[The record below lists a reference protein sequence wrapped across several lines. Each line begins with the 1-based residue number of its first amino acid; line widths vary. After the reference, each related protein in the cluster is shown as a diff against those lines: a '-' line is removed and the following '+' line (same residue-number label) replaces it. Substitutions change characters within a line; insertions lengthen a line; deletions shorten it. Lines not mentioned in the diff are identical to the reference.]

1 VSAGTND
8 VTLLV
13 ADATINQ
20 AFRIDG
26 LNLRLETS
34 GISNGKKV
42 ADSFGN
48 IRVYIGDKL
57 YNSFDFKTD
66 GTENLVGTNTYTK
79 NFDSSWTF
87 PQGKTTIKVVVN
99 IKSSAEIGAKIT
111 AKLGDASGVLFKT
124 PRYLQ
129 NDNSVSSTDISVSAD
144 GLAAT
149 VGNDKVTVVRN
160 DGFSTTDTNIVA

>member
-20 AFRIDG
+20 AFRTDG
-26 LNLRLETS
+26 LKLRLLTS
-34 GISNGKKV
+34 GITTKV

-48 IRVYIGDKL
+48 IRVYIGDKV

-79 NFDSSWTF
+79 EFDSSWTF

-99 IKSSAEIGAKIT
+99 VKSSAEIGAKIT
-111 AKLGDASGVLFKT
+111 AKLGDVNNKLFIN

-129 NDNSVSSTDISVSAD
+129 NDNNVGDDDISVSAD

-149 VGNDKVTVVRN
+149 VANDKVTVVRN
-160 DGFSTTDTNIVA
+160 DGFSTTNTNIVA